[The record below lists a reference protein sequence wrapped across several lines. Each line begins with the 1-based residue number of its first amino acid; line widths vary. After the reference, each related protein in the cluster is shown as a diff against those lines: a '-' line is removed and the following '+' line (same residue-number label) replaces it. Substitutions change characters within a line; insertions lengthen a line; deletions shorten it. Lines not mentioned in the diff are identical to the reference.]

1 MHIHGINFRNHLGMK
16 SPAAL
21 FLKSSQSL
29 LWKLSKT
36 WGKQRDAS
44 DTNPMSSGLT
54 PVTSPSTRCDPQG
67 NQRVLKTQNA
77 LLGNLQ
83 FGCFQRWWYPQ
94 IIHFNRVFHYK
105 PTILGYPHFWK
116 LAIFNS
122 ITNHQIIE
130 NWWGET
136 AAFVW
141 AKWRQ
146 HSGLNGS
153 STSRFVLNKKP
164 IKDAI
169 SVIPIYPGT
178 LKRTASL
185 PPFFQTGCQ
194 TAKKRWGS
202 VWISNF
208 FPFFLAIFFPVFT
221 WPVLPA
227 FGILFVSKTGA
238 PKWSHT
244 TGCG

>member
-1 MHIHGINFRNHLGMK
+1 MGESRRSKHVKTSQHGICSIAATCSIYYISIYIMHIHGINFRNHLGMK

-130 NWWGET
+130 N
-136 AAFVW
+136 
-141 AKWRQ
+141 
-146 HSGLNGS
+146 
-153 STSRFVLNKKP
+153 
-164 IKDAI
+164 
-169 SVIPIYPGT
+169 
-178 LKRTASL
+178 
-185 PPFFQTGCQ
+185 
-194 TAKKRWGS
+194 
-202 VWISNF
+202 
-208 FPFFLAIFFPVFT
+208 
-221 WPVLPA
+221 
-227 FGILFVSKTGA
+227 
-238 PKWSHT
+238 
-244 TGCG
+244 

>member
-1 MHIHGINFRNHLGMK
+1 MESIFGIIL
-16 SPAAL
+16 AW
-21 FLKSSQSL
+21 SL
-29 LWKLSKT
+29 LPHCSWRVPKVCYGSCRRP
-36 WGKQRDAS
+36 GENNEDAS
-44 DTNPMSSGLT
+44 DTNPMSSALT
-54 PVTSPSTRCDPQG
+54 PVTSPSTRCDLQG

-83 FGCFQRWWYPQ
+83 FGCFQKWWYPQ

-153 STSRFVLNKKP
+153 STSRFVLTKKP

-169 SVIPIYPGT
+169 LSVKWFPSTPGPWNEQQVCPPVFPNQIPNGVQKMIRN
-178 LKRTASL
+178 LSIRKL
-185 PPFFQTGCQ
+185 PKNFWGGGNTGCCE
-194 TAKKRWGS
+194 RFRE
-202 VWISNF
+202 V
-208 FPFFLAIFFPVFT
+208 
-221 WPVLPA
+221 
-227 FGILFVSKTGA
+227 
-238 PKWSHT
+238 
-244 TGCG
+244 